1 MVYLSILKYHIDS
14 KNHKNGTETCNMY
27 YILKNYAT
35 LLWVSLYQQLR
46 DQEVNQNCLSTL
58 KTLPMKA
65 YVIVEV
71 SITDKIQYE
80 EYKKLAPSVVAAFD
94 GRFLVRGG
102 RTETLEGDWQPERM
116 VVVEFPS
123 LTKAR
128 EWWNSDQYSKAKAIR
143 QQSAHTKMVIVEGA

>member
-1 MVYLSILKYHIDS
+1 
-14 KNHKNGTETCNMY
+14 
-27 YILKNYAT
+27 
-35 LLWVSLYQQLR
+35 
-46 DQEVNQNCLSTL
+46 
-58 KTLPMKA
+58 MKA

-80 EYKKLAPSVVAAFD
+80 EYKKLAPAVVTAFD

-123 LTKAR
+123 LAKAY
-128 EWWNSDQYSKAKAIR
+128 EWWNSDQYSKARAFR
-143 QQSAHTKMVIVEGA
+143 EHSAHTKMVIVEGA